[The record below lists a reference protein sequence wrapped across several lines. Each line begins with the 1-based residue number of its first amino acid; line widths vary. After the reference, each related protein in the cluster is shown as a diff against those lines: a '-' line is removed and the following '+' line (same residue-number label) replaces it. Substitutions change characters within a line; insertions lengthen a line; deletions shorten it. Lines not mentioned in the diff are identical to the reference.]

1 MFGDESA
8 WTYHPVRGEYYLHQF
23 YKEQPDLNV
32 RNPAVVEELKKVLK
46 FWLDRG
52 VDGFRMDAVAH
63 LFEGT
68 FSET

>member
-1 MFGDESA
+1 M
-8 WTYHPVRGEYYLHQF
+8 HQF

-68 FSET
+68 ITETYKFYPVILHK